1 MPTRLEHIM
10 PQNLPI
16 VLFQHSHESPQL
28 FPRNP
33 PIMLVLKIYD
43 IVTNIHFNAC
53 YIVTLELKIY
63 DIVTNIHF
71 NACYIVT
78 VELKIHDIVTN
89 IHFNAC
95 YIVTLELFQYN
106 PVVLVPGGQ

>member
-1 MPTRLEHIM
+1 M
-10 PQNLPI
+10 PQNLRI

-28 FPRNP
+28 FPRNSP
-33 PIMLVLKIYD
+33 IIMLVLKIY
-43 IVTNIHFNAC
+43 
-53 YIVTLELKIY
+53 
-63 DIVTNIHF
+63 
-71 NACYIVT
+71 
-78 VELKIHDIVTN
+78 DIVTN

>member
-1 MPTRLEHIM
+1 M

-53 YIVTLELKIY
+53 Y
-63 DIVTNIHF
+63 F
-71 NACYIVT
+71 
-78 VELKIHDIVTN
+78 
-89 IHFNAC
+89 
-95 YIVTLELFQYN
+95 VTLELFQYN
-106 PVVLVPGGQ
+106 PVVLVPGGH